1 MSINPTTVEI
11 PEFLKEMLEGQ
22 YGKQE
27 TEKILQGYQV
37 KKNTTFR
44 VNTLK
49 SGVEEIETVLK
60 DKEIE
65 YETVVWSKEAF
76 ILKNVEE
83 KEIRNWEIYQEGKIY
98 LQSLSSMLPPIV
110 LQPKEGED
118 ILDMTAA
125 PGGKTAQIAAITD
138 NKANLTACEM
148 NKIRAERLRY
158 NLQKQGVNAYI
169 MIQDSRKIDDF
180 FSFDRILLDA
190 PCSGSG
196 TIQLCGESHKQNDR
210 LEKNFTLQLIKKSV
224 ESQTALLKKAINLL
238 KQGKEMVYSTCSI
251 LSNENEEILRK
262 IRKQGN
268 AEIVPIEFEGM
279 NQLPLLPTK
288 IQGTLC
294 VCPNELYEGF
304 FIAKIKKL

>member
-169 MIQDSRKIDDF
+169 MKQDARKIDDF